1 MPRDIGSLEWK
12 IPHNFLKRSVFLHCM
27 RRALLVCTK
36 ITKRLHN
43 PTTFLFRKN
52 ISVSFHV
59 PETLTGGPG
68 VMSLAQATPANA
80 KGVFTSQKFSPRHIG
95 CLIHAWSNIDK
106 KITNYTNCDKF
117 ARRIF

>member
-27 RRALLVCTK
+27 RRALLICTK

-59 PETLTGGPG
+59 PKTLTGGPG
-68 VMSLAQATPANA
+68 VMSLAQAAPANA
-80 KGVFTSQKFSPRHIG
+80 KGVFTSKIFHPVISDVWT
-95 CLIHAWSNIDK
+95 HAWSNIDK
-106 KITNYTNCDKF
+106 KITNYTDYDKF
-117 ARRIF
+117 ERRIF